1 MITVLV
7 IFIIILLI
15 CFFFVVKSLNKLKKE
30 QKLTVEE
37 IWNNKKNEYSQ
48 EIDKLNKQKGA
59 LVEEYNKE
67 KIRLTGEQDK
77 LNEACNRLEKEIKE
91 KQTFNSSL
99 LKIRE
104 EELNRLIEEKKMEKE
119 KLLEEQIK
127 FETERRTEALNAEFV
142 QFMVGQEEIKQRLLQ
157 ETKEIQTELDDFRT
171 QREAVNQA
179 ILREK
184 EIQEKEAFYK
194 IDISESDKEDMM
206 VLRNIAPQLKN
217 REALNKLIYEV
228 FVHRPLGE
236 MIKRVTG
243 GRAISGIYKVTYL
256 KTGEAYI
263 GKTTD
268 IKTRWQNHIK
278 TACGLEGAARSTFHN
293 RLEKDGLWNYTFEI
307 LEEVPKDKLGERE
320 KFYIDMYGTDT
331 QMNMKKGG

>member
-1 MITVLV
+1 MITILV

-15 CFFFVVKSLNKLKKE
+15 CFFFVIKNLNKIKKE
-30 QKLTVEE
+30 QKLTVEQLWE
-37 IWNNKKNEYSQ
+37 TKKNEYSQ
-48 EIDKLNKQKGA
+48 DIEKLNKQKGA

-67 KIRLTGEQDK
+67 KIRLAGEQDK
-77 LNEACNRLEKEIKE
+77 LNEANNRLEKEIKE

-104 EELNRLIEEKKMEKE
+104 EELNRLIEEKKIEKE

-142 QFMVGQEEIKQRLLQ
+142 QFMVGQEEVKQRLLQ

-171 QREAVNQA
+171 QREAVNLA

-194 IDISESDKEDMM
+194 IDISESDREDMI
-206 VLRNIAPQLKN
+206 VLHSIAPQLKN

-256 KTGEAYI
+256 KTGEAYV

-307 LEEVPKDKLGERE
+307 LEEVPKDKLSERE

-331 QMNMKKGG
+331 QLNMKKGG

>member
-7 IFIIILLI
+7 IFIICLLI

-104 EELNRLIEEKKMEKE
+104 EELNRLIEEKKRERE

-127 FETERRTEALNAEFV
+127 IETERRTEALNAEFV
-142 QFMVGQEEIKQRLLQ
+142 QFMVGQEEIKQRLLE

-171 QREAVNQA
+171 QREAVNLA

-194 IDISESDKEDMM
+194 IDISESDREDMM
-206 VLRNIAPQLKN
+206 VLRGIAPQLKN

-307 LEEVPKDKLGERE
+307 LEEVPKDKLSERE

-331 QMNMKKGG
+331 QMNMKRG